1 MGTAPAQ
8 PNFPRPPG
16 PEGSGAGA
24 DHPARRARQVAGIA
38 AAGTVAALTGFFAV
52 RAAQAD
58 DTSAPT
64 TAAAGSDTGTPGKAA
79 PGPGAGGGDTSTN
92 PGAAAADPDNGAGHD
107 RGFDIDGDGDRPAP
121 PDGGFGRGGQ
131 QGSGAAAIPA
141 LPGGGSDSSSRGS

>member
-1 MGTAPAQ
+1 MSTAPAQ

-16 PEGSGAGA
+16 PERAGAGA

-64 TAAAGSDTGTPGKAA
+64 SATPTDTAGSDTGIPGEAA
-79 PGPGAGGGDTSTN
+79 PGGGDASTN
-92 PGAAAADPDNGAGHD
+92 PWAGVDHDNGAGYD

-131 QGSGAAAIPA
+131 PGSGAAATPA
-141 LPGGGSDSSSRGS
+141 LPGGGSNSGSGGS